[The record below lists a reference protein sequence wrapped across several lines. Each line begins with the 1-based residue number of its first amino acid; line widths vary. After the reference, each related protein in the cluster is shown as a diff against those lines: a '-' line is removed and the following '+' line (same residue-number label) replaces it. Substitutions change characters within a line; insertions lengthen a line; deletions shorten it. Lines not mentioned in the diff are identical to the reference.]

1 MIPKQNFKVIDKLM
15 TQQYQDEETL
25 KSLDTVFEDTQNS
38 MFYTPKIE
46 EVQNYKFQKTM
57 ANLIFSAN
65 NPF

>member
-1 MIPKQNFKVIDKLM
+1 M
-15 TQQYQDEETL
+15 TQQHEDEETL
-25 KSLDTVFEDTQNS
+25 KSLDTVFEDTQHS

-46 EVQNYKFQKTM
+46 EAQNFKFQKTM